1 MKKTREFDNILN
13 ECLERILVRGETVES
28 CLLNYPEQAAEL
40 ELLLETALAS
50 KEASVIKPR
59 SEFRQRARHQFHSA
73 LQQMEIEKERRTF
86 SWLPQWA
93 TAVAAVLI
101 VLLVGGGG
109 TVAAAN
115 DSMPDEPLY
124 PVKLS
129 VEAVRLAF
137 TPSAMGKAEMYVQ
150 LADERIE
157 EIEAMAA
164 KGKAEQVEQTADRLN
179 NHLVA
184 MAGLVAPQEAA
195 IQKRDSATLQAP
207 ALPESATPEVATEV
221 TESATEEAPKVAVEE
236 TSQPSMRGAPDT
248 PGAAGRGR
256 GNAGSVKDEDS
267 KADKRTELEVI
278 LSRNAVAHGNALQA
292 MLKKAPDSVKDA
304 LQQAIIETDSGYQQ
318 VLEAID

>member
-1 MKKTREFDNILN
+1 MNRNLIWKVL
-13 ECLERILVRGETVES
+13 
-28 CLLNYPEQAAEL
+28 
-40 ELLLETALAS
+40 
-50 KEASVIKPR
+50 
-59 SEFRQRARHQFHSA
+59 
-73 LQQMEIEKERRTF
+73 
-86 SWLPQWA
+86 
-93 TAVAAVLI
+93 LI

-129 VEAVRLAF
+129 TEAVRLVF
-137 TPSAMGKAEMYVQ
+137 TLSAMGKAAMYVQ

-157 EIEAMAA
+157 EIE
-164 KGKAEQVEQTADRLN
+164 
-179 NHLVA
+179 A

-207 ALPESATPEVATEV
+207 ALPEVSTEATEP
-221 TESATEEAPKVAVEE
+221 ATEEAPKVAVEE
-236 TSQPSMRGAPDT
+236 TSQPSMRGAPGT

-256 GNAGSVKDEDS
+256 GNAGSVKDEDI
-267 KADKRTELEVI
+267 KAKKRTELEVI

-304 LQQAIIETDSGYQQ
+304 LRQAIIETDSGYQQ

>member
-1 MKKTREFDNILN
+1 MMKKPREFDNILN

-28 CLLNYPEQAAEL
+28 CLLSYPEQAAEL
-40 ELLLETALAS
+40 EPLLETALTT
-50 KEASVIKPR
+50 KTASVIKPH

-73 LQQMEIEKERRTF
+73 LQQMEIEKERRVF

-93 TAVAAVLI
+93 TVVAIVMI

-109 TVAAAN
+109 TVVAAN

-129 VEAVRLAF
+129 AEAVRLVF
-137 TPSAMGKAEMYVQ
+137 TPSAMGKAEMYVR

-164 KGKAEQVEQTADRLN
+164 KGKAEQVEQTANKLN

-184 MAGLVAPQEAA
+184 MARLVAPQEEA
-195 IQKRDSATLQAP
+195 IQKQGSA
-207 ALPESATPEVATEV
+207 ALTSSSLSEVTTATEP
-221 TESATEEAPKVAVEE
+221 ATEEAPTMTAVTEAP
-236 TSQPSMRGAPDT
+236 QPAMRGAPDT
-248 PGAAGRGR
+248 PGAVGRGR
-256 GNAGSVKDEDS
+256 GNAGSVQDEDS
-267 KADKRTELEVI
+267 KAEKRGNLEVI
-278 LSRNAVAHGNALQA
+278 LSRNAVAHGNALRA
-292 MLKKAPDSVKDA
+292 MLKEAPDSVRSA